1 MVTSS
6 IEDVRNHLKKIR
18 DKAGYTVPNGSTD
31 EMTTVVTT
39 ISRTRGD
46 PPRQLLPE
54 RPVR

>member
-18 DKAGYTVPNGSTD
+18 DKAGYTVPNGSAD

-39 ISRTRGD
+39 IMSD
-46 PPRQLLPE
+46 
-54 RPVR
+54 